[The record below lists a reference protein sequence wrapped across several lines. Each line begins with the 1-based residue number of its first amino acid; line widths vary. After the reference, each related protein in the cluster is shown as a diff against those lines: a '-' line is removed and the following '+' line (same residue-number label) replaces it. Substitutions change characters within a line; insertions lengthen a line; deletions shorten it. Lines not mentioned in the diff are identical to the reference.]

1 MMTEIVASR
10 PRSLLVC
17 LAVIGIFDSIH
28 LLKQI
33 GSKRKLWTPRSKR
46 SVNSRYLTDG
56 ARERET
62 AGFWSSDN
70 QVSTDRTILSV
81 VSSLGVK
88 EKEETEFI
96 SGHPLGGLRRP
107 YLRLAASEHKVGGPV
122 AETSQIVTGFI
133 FRCSLLDT
141 NNKVSAPGLGN
152 YISEFVKEIRADA
165 DFLFRAI
172 DTDKSGS
179 ISKKELQEH
188 LKRVSNYTSA
198 AVDNIFAALTLNDGG
213 ESSKLGISKDDL
225 RDAFIRNSAS
235 RQAIGEEPN
244 YK

>member
-1 MMTEIVASR
+1 
-10 PRSLLVC
+10 
-17 LAVIGIFDSIH
+17 
-28 LLKQI
+28 
-33 GSKRKLWTPRSKR
+33 
-46 SVNSRYLTDG
+46 
-56 ARERET
+56 
-62 AGFWSSDN
+62 
-70 QVSTDRTILSV
+70 
-81 VSSLGVK
+81 
-88 EKEETEFI
+88 
-96 SGHPLGGLRRP
+96 
-107 YLRLAASEHKVGGPV
+107 VGGPV